1 MFSSSAKTRP
11 GPTMIAGNLKRQ
23 KFEDQ
28 SVTARSKTRSADILN
43 KGNSVIETSRTKTN
57 LSNNKTRENLS
68 TAGKSKISRPSSTN
82 RSLSS
87 TRSFAV
93 VDAISNSKASVTN
106 RREPTTKNTK
116 DMSNKIAAAKKP
128 NGLPLMGAAN
138 RSKLP
143 STTTTTTT
151 KIRSCSVGPRVCRN
165 LGRQHNKNLAEESL
179 QIDVESKPTFHEMGI
194 QTQEPEILNHTLIVG
209 DIKFLCPSKRLV
221 NEIEKRR
228 YDIKT
233 KELLKAT
240 RTFEEHSE
248 KQAEHLTDLK
258 EFLEKSYVTK
268 KQQHVGK
275 TRSSFEDDRKYEVSK
290 YVQFDVEIIPI
301 SLSSHLDFFAA
312 WMNY

>member
-1 MFSSSAKTRP
+1 MFSSSAKTRT

-28 SVTARSKTRSADILN
+28 SMTARSKTRSADILN
-43 KGNSVIETSRTKTN
+43 KGNSAIDTSRTKTN
-57 LSNNKTRENLS
+57 LSNNKPRENPS
-68 TAGKSKISRPSSTN
+68 TAGKSKISRPSFTN
-82 RSLSS
+82 RVLSS
-87 TRSFAV
+87 ARSLAV
-93 VDAISNSKASVTN
+93 VDPN

-116 DMSNKIAAAKKP
+116 DITNKIAAAKKP
-128 NGLPLMGAAN
+128 NGLPLMGAAT

-143 STTTTTTT
+143 SNTT

-179 QIDVESKPTFHEMGI
+179 DIDVQSKQTFQEIGI

-209 DIKFLCPSKRLV
+209 DIKFLWPSKRLV

-268 KQQHVGK
+268 KQQQQVGK

-290 YVQFDVEIIPI
+290 YV
-301 SLSSHLDFFAA
+301 
-312 WMNY
+312 

>member
-1 MFSSSAKTRP
+1 MFSSSAKIRP

-23 KFEDQ
+23 RFEDQ

-82 RSLSS
+82 RALNA
-87 TRSFAV
+87 TRSLAV
-93 VDAISNSKASVTN
+93 VDAIANSKASVTN
-106 RREPTTKNTK
+106 RREPST
-116 DMSNKIAAAKKP
+116 NKIAAAKKP

-143 STTTTTTT
+143 STT
-151 KIRSCSVGPRVCRN
+151 KIRSCSVEPRVCRN

-290 YVQFDVEIIPI
+290 YVQFAVEIIPI

>member
-82 RSLSS
+82 RALNA
-87 TRSFAV
+87 TRSLAV
-93 VDAISNSKASVTN
+93 VDAIANSKASVTN
-106 RREPTTKNTK
+106 RREPST
-116 DMSNKIAAAKKP
+116 NKIAAAKKP

-143 STTTTTTT
+143 STTTT
-151 KIRSCSVGPRVCRN
+151 KIRSCSVGPRVTRN

-179 QIDVESKPTFHEMGI
+179 QIDVESKPTFHEIGI

-290 YVQFDVEIIPI
+290 YV
-301 SLSSHLDFFAA
+301 
-312 WMNY
+312 